1 MMPDRSLFEP
11 KELQNIV
18 MIEQSLL
25 RVSSSKMVLVGHL
38 CGHCYIVKA
47 YAHFEFLI
55 PTCFCD
61 WISGFQLDCVQSK
74 HVSCVAVSVTLPPSR
89 PFSLTGS
96 MRQIDR
102 FP

>member
-1 MMPDRSLFEP
+1 MMPDHSLFEP

-25 RVSSSKMVLVGHL
+25 RASSSKMVLVGHL
-38 CGHCYIVKA
+38 CGHCYIAKA

-74 HVSCVAVSVTLPPSR
+74 HVSCVAVSVTLPHSR
-89 PFSLTGS
+89 PFSLTES
-96 MRQIDR
+96 MRQIEC